1 MSPRV
6 VKIVVR
12 IVAKTAEKT
21 VAKTAAKIVTR
32 IAGKTALSTIAAAR
46 AMPITIDRTTKA
58 ARGTDS
64 VATSKIANS

>member
-1 MSPRV
+1 MNLRA
-6 VKIVVR
+6 VKIVVKIAAR

-21 VAKTAAKIVTR
+21 GATTA
-32 IAGKTALSTIAAAR
+32 STIAAAP

-58 ARGTDS
+58 APGTDS